1 MIAVVHPKLNHVVL
15 FAGVAQAGQVLLLLP
30 VLRVRAVAVGRDAAG
45 VASVAALKLERPA
58 GHQVDVDVRAAKLDH
73 QLQEVPQDQ
82 HGIVLD
88 EVAERR
94 TSSRWRLGE
103 RDRLTLGIVCNS
115 VVERALHNQEVTGS
129 NPNRC
134 LQGRHEASLS
144 CFFSLPHPSYISTSF
159 IPHGGPVSTSKSRY
173 LRVPAK

>member
-1 MIAVVHPKLNHVVL
+1 M

-30 VLRVRAVAVGRDAAG
+30 VLRVRAVAVGGDAAG

-58 GHQVDVDVRAAKLDH
+58 GHQVDVHVRAAKLDH

-82 HGIVLD
+82 HGLVPD

-103 RDRLTLGIVCNS
+103 RDRPLSYISTLGSVYS
-115 VVERALHNQEVTGS
+115 TVVERALHNQEVIGS
-129 NPNRC
+129 NHNGC
-134 LQGRHEASLS
+134 W
-144 CFFSLPHPSYISTSF
+144 FFPFLYTRLFVLEQVHTR
-159 IPHGGPVSTSKSRY
+159 G
-173 LRVPAK
+173 AKL